1 MCFGSASILS
11 ANLVPGLKLG
21 FRCML
26 LNSVRER
33 ELLYLIMSKYLQE
46 VMLVSLKWIVMRIL
60 HTFLPLV
67 VALVY
72 RYVCRIGSNFECKP
86 WTSSLSFVVQL
97 MYYRSALPRIKQ
109 VDFLG
114 IWLFRPFQKFYCRAR
129 VKYISNQIIPN
140 HLPLFMTKVFARTL
154 ISSSKTTLVNT
165 ARTAGLARLLS
176 CNVKSGAKFDSGA
189 GDWHVYATV
198 TRQLAR
204 EAQISSGTQG
214 LAQSLVLG
222 WKVLG

>member
-26 LNSVRER
+26 LNSVREQ
-33 ELLYLIMSKYLQE
+33 ELLCLIMSKYLQE

-67 VALVY
+67 AALVY

-86 WTSSLSFVVQL
+86 RTSSLSFVVQL

-109 VDFLG
+109 VD
-114 IWLFRPFQKFYCRAR
+114 I
-129 VKYISNQIIPN
+129 
-140 HLPLFMTKVFARTL
+140 
-154 ISSSKTTLVNT
+154 
-165 ARTAGLARLLS
+165 
-176 CNVKSGAKFDSGA
+176 
-189 GDWHVYATV
+189 
-198 TRQLAR
+198 
-204 EAQISSGTQG
+204 
-214 LAQSLVLG
+214 
-222 WKVLG
+222 